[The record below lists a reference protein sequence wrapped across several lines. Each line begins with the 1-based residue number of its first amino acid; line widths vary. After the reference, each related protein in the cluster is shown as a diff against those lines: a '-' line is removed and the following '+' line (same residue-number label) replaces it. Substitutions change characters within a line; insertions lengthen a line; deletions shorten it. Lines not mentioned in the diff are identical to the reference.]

1 MKSIIKLFAAA
12 WVFMALSY
20 TASASSHRE
29 APLISNDPLA
39 DNTDLYAFR
48 SPCDTNQVV
57 LIADYIPFELP
68 QGGPNYYNFGEN
80 VRYEIHVDNNPA
92 TPGDDIIY
100 RFTFKQTNEDP
111 TTFFNIRLGK
121 QNLKTTYQLE
131 KSMDGGKS
139 FNVVIA
145 NGVVPPN
152 NIGPRSIENATVGL
166 GKSYESLRDSAVAT
180 ASTGETVFCGPADD
194 PFFVDLGAAFD
205 VGGFRPVGRDGLA
218 KYNCH
223 SICIQVPIS
232 SLQKDQKTTA
242 QASSILDGNFV
253 IGVYASASRQTMTT
267 FDSTTGTV
275 STQGDWKQVSRL
287 GMPLTNEV
295 INPIGEKDRW
305 NATYPSGDSAFVPNF
320 VNPELALY
328 MDDSQYG
335 TAVPGLSKLRIQT
348 NSQTVLG
355 NVDFRN
361 YKEGLYV
368 LKGNAALEGT
378 ALAPNAD
385 GGFGDILL
393 PNDHSPR
400 SVDILPLFYTGVP
413 NLPPYQLATGK
424 PAGNPLAP
432 GKPFINNFLP
442 TLGDYLRLNMA
453 VPVTPRTDTSFSSL
467 GIIEAAV
474 LGLTDAKYNG
484 SDSLQ
489 FIPNMDGFPNGRRLE
504 DDVAT
509 ISLQAVSGV
518 ALAAIGLFYDDYTI
532 GDASGGVTQDLAN
545 VLGFNAGVTH
555 NDTTLKPCF
564 PYVQTPWAGFT
575 GDEYVGPV
583 STVFPVH
590 FLSFTATKV
599 NQTVALRWQVENQ
612 TNSDHYNVE
621 YSIDG
626 IHYSALTKV
635 ASNNSTSV
643 YQYVHSSPSLDKI
656 NYYRITQVDR
666 DGRTITS
673 PVQAIKFTGTSI
685 LTVSPNP
692 ATTYVKVYSTIP
704 NLRLSVYD
712 NTGRKLITQVM
723 NSNTVTIG
731 LSSLS
736 RGVYT
741 VVATDNT
748 GKRVDSKKI
757 IKE

>member
-1 MKSIIKLFAAA
+1 MKSIIKLFAVAVLGIA
-12 WVFMALSY
+12 FGY

-29 APLISNDPLA
+29 APLIANDPLA

-48 SPCDTNQVV
+48 SPCDTSQVV

-80 VRYEIHVDNNPA
+80 IRYEIHVDNNLA

-100 RFTFKQTNEDP
+100 RFTFTHENQDP

-121 QNLKTTYQLE
+121 QNLKTTYKLE
-131 KSMDGGKS
+131 RSMDGGMN
-139 FNVVIA
+139 FDVVIS

-152 NIGPRSIENATVGL
+152 NIGPRSIEDKTVGL
-166 GKSYESLRDSAVAT
+166 GTTYESLRDSAVAT

-232 SLQKDQKTTA
+232 TLQKDRKDTKA
-242 QASSILDGNFV
+242 ASSILDGDFV
-253 IGVYASASRQTMTT
+253 IGVYASASRQTVTT
-267 FDSTTGTV
+267 FNPITGHDAT
-275 STQGDWKQVSRL
+275 SGDWKQVSRL

-295 INPIGEKDRW
+295 INPIGQKDKW
-305 NATYPSGDSAFVPNF
+305 NATYPSGDSAFIPNF
-320 VNPELALY
+320 VNPELGLY
-328 MDDSQYG
+328 MSDAQFGS
-335 TAVPGLSKLRIQT
+335 AVPGLADLRIQT
-348 NSQTVLG
+348 NSQTLLG
-355 NVDFRN
+355 NVDFQN
-361 YKEGLYV
+361 DSAGLYV
-368 LKGNAALEGT
+368 LKGNPALKGT
-378 ALAPNAD
+378 ALDPALYGNL
-385 GGFGDILL
+385 LL
-393 PNDHSPR
+393 PDDHSPR
-400 SVDILPLFYTGVP
+400 SVDILPIFLTGVP

-453 VPVTPRTDTSFSSL
+453 VPVTSRTDSSFSSL

-474 LGLTDAKYNG
+474 LGLTDPKYNTTTAI
-484 SDSLQ
+484 Q

-518 ALAAIGLFYDDYTI
+518 ALAAIGLFYDDYNLP
-532 GDASGGVTQDLAN
+532 DSAKGGVTPDLAR
-545 VLGFNAGVTH
+545 VLGFNAGVTK

-564 PYVQTPWAGFT
+564 PYVQTPWPGFT
-575 GDEYVGPV
+575 GDGYVGPHSEV
-583 STVFPVH
+583 LPVH

-599 NQTVALRWQVENQ
+599 NQTVALSWNVENQ
-612 TNSDHYNVE
+612 TNSNYYKVE
-621 YSIDG
+621 YSVDG
-626 IHYSALTKV
+626 NHYATLTTIATHSA
-635 ASNNSTSV
+635 TS
-643 YQYVHSSPSLDKI
+643 YQYVHSSPSLKNI
-656 NYYRITQVDR
+656 NYYRITQVDK

-673 PVQAIKFTGTSI
+673 PVKTAVFTVTNI
-685 LTVSPNP
+685 ITVSPNP
-692 ATTYVKVYSTIP
+692 AISFVKVYSTLP
-704 NLRLSVYD
+704 NLRLTVYD
-712 NTGRKLITQVM
+712 NAGRKVVSQVM
-723 NSNTVTIG
+723 NSNDATIS
-731 LSSLS
+731 LSSLA

-741 VVATDNT
+741 VVATDNS
-748 GKRVDSKKI
+748 GKRLDTKKI
-757 IKE
+757 VKL